1 MAKIIVDE
9 SICKGCGM
17 CVYGCPKKLI
27 ALAKDRINAKG
38 HHPAEMLEAEKCTGC
53 CSCAIMCPDTAIT
66 VER

>member
-9 SICKGCGM
+9 AICKGCGM
-17 CVYGCPKKLI
+17 CVDACPRDII
-27 ALAKDRINAKG
+27 ALSKNRINNKG
-38 HHPAEMLEAEKCTGC
+38 HHPAELLDEEKCIGC

>member
-17 CVYGCPKKLI
+17 CVYACPKKII

-38 HHPAEMLEAEKCTGC
+38 HHPAELVEEGSCIGC